1 LPLLLLLLLCGL
13 RGSAALGLPQG
24 GVGVGGDLLAG
35 CTACGIHYTCRSCKH
50 LKQLGIDST
59 NQVSRHVLMEIKKTF
74 PNLATKTRP

>member
-1 LPLLLLLLLCGL
+1 MPLLLPLG
-13 RGSAALGLPQG
+13 RSAAL
-24 GVGVGGDLLAG
+24 AYRNI
-35 CTACGIHYTCRSCKH
+35 ARACRSCKH

>member
-1 LPLLLLLLLCGL
+1 LPLLLLLPAFTPPTL
-13 RGSAALGLPQG
+13 R
-24 GVGVGGDLLAG
+24 AG
-35 CTACGIHYTCRSCKH
+35 RSCKH